1 MKNNKKFE
9 FFDSLKTS
17 DRLKQKILDKTI
29 YNTYETKIKNKKLY
43 KLAYTFCMTIIISL
57 LTCTVVF
64 AASYIRTIFINKSVD
79 ENGWHKQSFVV
90 EQPAITKDIY
100 SFECKKGMKLEEIE
114 KVLGIDFIN
123 NNRHNN
129 IIDSC
134 EIKTTADGKVESV
147 ALDIY
152 EYVDFST
159 ENNKIDGY
167 DSNRENIKAYNKGKH
182 ISLNISLM
190 TSNVS
195 IKVKEIFSNLNE
207 VGADN
212 EIYGKEIE
220 LENLNTTAY
229 YYCPYGSRNGRCKVY
244 TYVVIVYDNVIY
256 TFNTQGVT
264 LDNIL
269 EEIK

>member
-1 MKNNKKFE
+1 MKNKKEFQ

-17 DRLKQKILDKTI
+17 DKLKQKILDKTI
-29 YNTYETKIKNKKLY
+29 YNTFETKIKNKKLY

-90 EQPAITKDIY
+90 EQPAITEDI
-100 SFECKKGMKLEEIE
+100 STFECKKGMKLEELE
-114 KVLGIDFIN
+114 KILGIDFIN
-123 NNRHNN
+123 NKRHNN

-134 EIKTTADGKVESV
+134 EIKSTAEGKIESV
-147 ALDIY
+147 SLDIY
-152 EYVDFST
+152 EYVDFSA

-167 DSNRENIKAYNKGKH
+167 DSNRENLEGYNRGKH

-190 TSNVS
+190 TSNAS
-195 IKVKEIFSNLNE
+195 SEVKNNFKNLNE
-207 VGADN
+207 VGSDN

-220 LENLNTTAY
+220 LEKLNTTAY
-229 YYCPYGSRNGRCKVY
+229 YYCPFGSRNGRCKLY
-244 TYVVIVYDNVIY
+244 TFVVIVHDNVIY
-256 TFNTQGVT
+256 TFDTQGVT
-264 LDNIL
+264 LENIL
-269 EEIK
+269 EHIK